1 MGALF
6 TEENLIIPLTTLSA
20 NAGNALECDSFSM
33 AKYQHATIV
42 IIPSASITGDNVLT
56 VECGA
61 TDSADSGDATFHY
74 RLASAAIGSANCD
87 VLAADATASTLTLTA
102 ATYQGKML
110 ILELDADEL
119 PGTSTSLP
127 EETTYPWV
135 TVDFD
140 GAADTSTVAVIAILS
155 RPRYA
160 EAIMDTALA

>member
-1 MGALF
+1 MALF

-20 NAGNALECDSFSM
+20 DATSNLECDSFNM
-33 AKYQHATIV
+33 GKYGHATIV

-61 TDSADSGDATFHY
+61 TDSADTSDATFHY

-87 VLAADATASTLTLTA
+87 VLAADATASSLTLTA

-110 ILELDADEL
+110 VLELDREEL
-119 PGTSTSLP
+119 PTSG
-127 EETTYPWV
+127 ETVYPWV

-140 GAADTSTVAVIAILS
+140 GTASTSTVAVIAILS
-155 RPRYA
+155 NPRYA
-160 EAIMDTALA
+160 EAVMDTALA